1 MNASSHRPVHV
12 WDWSIRVF
20 HWSLPVLLF
29 LLWRSAGDD
38 MEQHMLFAQT
48 LLGLLLYRIIWGFI
62 GTPYARF
69 SHFIYHPGRI
79 IAYLRA
85 ALTPHKPVY
94 LSHNPLGGVMVLV
107 MLGTLLFQ
115 AGTGLFATDDIFYE
129 GPLYKYV
136 SGATTSLMTDW
147 HKSWFYQGLLLIIGL
162 HILAILLYRLR
173 GEDLVKAMV
182 TGHKDA
188 PADRVA
194 DMLELSSHAFPWL
207 RFVLAAALSAGPVWA
222 LFNIF

>member
-1 MNASSHRPVHV
+1 MKASPHSPVKV

-20 HWSLPVLLF
+20 HWSLPALLF

-38 MEQHMLFAQT
+38 MDQHMLFAQL

-69 SHFIYHPGRI
+69 SHFLYHPGRI

-85 ALTPHKPVY
+85 SLTAHKPVY

-115 AGTGLFATDDIFYE
+115 AGSGLFATDDIFYE
-129 GPLYKYV
+129 GPLYSYV
-136 SGATTSLMTDW
+136 SGATSSWMTDW
-147 HKSWFYQGLLLIIGL
+147 HKSWFYDGLLLIIGL
-162 HILAILLYRLR
+162 HVVAIVLYRLR
-173 GEDLVKAMV
+173 GENLVKAMI
-182 TGHKDA
+182 TGHKEA
-188 PADRVA
+188 PASQVVDR
-194 DMLELSSHAFPWL
+194 LEHHPHAFPWL
-207 RFVLAAALSAGPVWA
+207 RFALSVALSAGTTWT
-222 LFNIF
+222 LFNAF

>member
-1 MNASSHRPVHV
+1 MSTSSHRPVHV
-12 WDWSIRVF
+12 WDWSIRIF
-20 HWSLPVLLF
+20 HWSLPILLF

-38 MEQHMLFAQT
+38 MEQHMLFAQW

-69 SHFIYHPGRI
+69 SHFIYHPARI

-85 ALTPHKPVY
+85 TLTPHKPVY

-129 GPLYKYV
+129 GPLYSYV
-136 SGATTSLMTDW
+136 SGTTTSLMTDW

-162 HILAILLYRLR
+162 HILAIVLHRLR
-173 GEDLVKAMV
+173 GEGLVKAMV
-182 TGHKDA
+182 TGHKEA
-188 PADRVA
+188 PLERTVDR
-194 DMLELSSHAFPWL
+194 LEQNTPAFPWL
-207 RFVLAAALSAGPVWA
+207 RFGLSVALAAGIIWT
-222 LFNIF
+222 LFNVL

>member
-1 MNASSHRPVHV
+1 MKASPHSPVKV

-38 MEQHMLFAQT
+38 MDQHMLFAQL

-79 IAYLRA
+79 VAYLRA
-85 ALTPHKPVY
+85 SLTAHKPVY

-115 AGTGLFATDDIFYE
+115 AGSGLFATDDIFYE
-129 GPLYKYV
+129 GPLYSYV
-136 SGATTSLMTDW
+136 SGATSSWMTDW
-147 HKSWFYQGLLLIIGL
+147 HKSWFYDGLLLIIGL
-162 HILAILLYRLR
+162 HVVAIALYRLR
-173 GEDLVKAMV
+173 GENLVKAMI
-182 TGHKDA
+182 TGHKEA
-188 PADRVA
+188 PASQVA
-194 DMLELSSHAFPWL
+194 DRLEHHPHAFPWL
-207 RFVLAAALSAGPVWA
+207 RFVLSVALSAGTTWT
-222 LFNIF
+222 LFNAF

>member
-1 MNASSHRPVHV
+1 MNASPHYPVHV

-20 HWSLPVLLF
+20 HWSLPILLF
-29 LLWRSAGDD
+29 LLWWSAGDD
-38 MEQHMLFAQT
+38 MDQHMLFAQI

-69 SHFIYHPGRI
+69 GHFIYHPGRI

-85 ALTPHKPVY
+85 SLTPHKPVY

-129 GPLYKYV
+129 GPLYSYV
-136 SGATTSLMTDW
+136 SGATVSWMTDW

-162 HILAILLYRLR
+162 HVLAIALYRLR
-173 GEDLVKAMV
+173 GEDLVKGML
-182 TGHKDA
+182 TGHKKV
-188 PADRVA
+188 PVERVA
-194 DMLELSSHAFPWL
+194 DRLVRPSYAFPWL
-207 RFVLAAALSAGPVWA
+207 RFVLAASLAAGTIWP
-222 LFNIF
+222 LFNVL

>member
-1 MNASSHRPVHV
+1 MNASSHHQIHV

-20 HWSLPVLLF
+20 HWSLPILLF

-38 MEQHMLFAQT
+38 MEQHMLFAQL

-79 IAYLRA
+79 IAYLFA
-85 ALTPHKPVY
+85 TLTPHKPVY

-129 GPLYKYV
+129 GPLYSYV
-136 SGATTSLMTDW
+136 SGATTSLMTGW

-162 HILAILLYRLR
+162 HLLAIMLYRLR
-173 GEDLVKAMV
+173 GEGLVKAMV
-182 TGHKDA
+182 TGHKEA
-188 PADRVA
+188 PVDRVV
-194 DMLELSSHAFPWL
+194 DRLEQNTHAFPWP
-207 RFVLAAALSAGPVWA
+207 RFALAVALAAGIIWP